1 MNNYM
6 AHKITKVLS
15 LLAFTSSLG
24 LLEAQSTYTWNPA
37 GPIYTA
43 GRARNMLVDKND
55 PTGKTLYIGS
65 TSSGIFKTVD
75 GGTQWNPLDDQG
87 SVRNI
92 SYLAQDKNNK
102 IWASTGEG
110 FLRFGQ
116 KAKAQ
121 KGTGLY
127 TLVGTGLT
135 LVQPASVVGE
145 VITRIACDPSN
156 ASRVAIA
163 SNKGILVSTDGG
175 SSFNSLALPGF
186 TSTTFVS
193 GLDVKFSGDGTLYCS
208 AGSEISYS
216 GNATVYSKVYKADVG
231 LTTLTNI
238 TPTNSGLTDA
248 NYGRIELA
256 VAPSNNSVIYASCA
270 VKATGNP
277 TTTVLGSGSSA
288 VLKAIFVSY
297 DAGTTWG
304 LVLKGASQNDPLG
317 NGGSIASGDYAH
329 VIVVNPTNPDELFI
343 GGYTLAIF
351 TRKGGSNASPTGVWS
366 RPSQY
371 FFLFIQNYIHENI
384 HDIKIVP
391 TAGGNTRYYC
401 ITDAGVY
408 RSSDLTWYDT
418 FYSGSFQPFYTGLV
432 TGQFNSVAIER
443 YPIGANTSSNAASG
457 TSVTPYSGF
466 IGGTGGNGLTYYSG
480 TYSLVT
486 KEESYLSGEI
496 YGAELSRILDGA
508 AFMSTGGGLLLR
520 STNIKTSDPTTVRIN
535 KYSNSISELAPTPI
549 NFDNVGFTTGTPF
562 KLWENYGQLAPGT
575 SPDKVYFY
583 NDSVR
588 LPYSILTV
596 ATLTSQSTFTFS
608 AGRPPESENALIDS
622 IVVRTGTVGLT
633 TATFAKLPIPFT
645 GTSIKDINIKLTNNY
660 ALTGSVTVPPISQIK
675 GPENLMSQASV
686 TLNSVT
692 KTDIISVTFPSP
704 PFATYT
710 TPYYPTTASS
720 ASTAVVGDPAAYFR
734 VYATIFYKHKAGDP
748 VKVIDENIST
758 KTASYTGVLDADRRW
773 TRTYTNVNA
782 NPNGPKVG
790 VNSVSVVNPA
800 TNLPYKIPTSQSA
813 RLAVIM
819 NIPDITSNSG
829 TNIAVP
835 NPYAIVVSKSP
846 LNVNDPLNFVRVS
859 QSGCYTDNSSGIA
872 TTNTISIPGR
882 PTLLEWSK
890 GGTELY
896 YATDDN
902 KVYRVS
908 HITDIMDLSQSS
920 KSNYKGKFYTD
931 IFTYSAPISSGTLN
945 SVSPYRTTLIGTFPK
960 PISSISVSKDDK
972 TLVVTLTGTVAG
984 AAVMSHTNDARTSDQ
999 SNIGWV
1005 TKGAATGPLQDV
1017 NTYCSIIESSD
1028 PNKVLVGTD
1037 NGVAYTDNF
1046 TSTTPTWKNINDVSA
1061 TSAKL
1066 PNVQVFEMKQQ
1077 TLGSNDCY
1085 NSGQIYIATY
1095 GRGIWTT
1102 SNFLR
1107 PYFVD
1112 VKEFDRELTEN
1123 SLQIFPNPANT
1134 QVTVRFAGVDGETAT
1149 VQVMDI
1155 SGRMVQS
1162 ENLGKLGYGE
1172 VVKSIEL
1179 NNLSTGIYMVNVS
1192 SSSGQK
1198 RVAKLIVTK

>member
-15 LLAFTSSLG
+15 LIAMTGSLG
-24 LLEAQSTYTWNPA
+24 LLEAQSTFTWNPA

-43 GRARNMLVDKND
+43 GRARNMLIDKND
-55 PTGKTLYIGS
+55 PTSKTLYVGS
-65 TSSGIFKTVD
+65 TSSGIFKSVD
-75 GGTQWNPLDDQG
+75 GGAEWNPLDDQG

-127 TLVGTGLT
+127 TLVGTSLT
-135 LVQPASVVGE
+135 LVQPASIVGD
-145 VITRIACDPSN
+145 VITRIACDPGN
-156 ASRVAIA
+156 DQRIAIA
-163 SNKGILVSTDGG
+163 SNKGIMVSTNGG
-175 SSFNSLALPGF
+175 SSFISLALPGF
-186 TSTTFVS
+186 TNTTFVS

-208 AGSEISYS
+208 AGSEIAYL
-216 GNATVYSKVYKADVG
+216 GNGTVFSKVYKADAG

-238 TPTNSGLTDA
+238 TPTNSSLTDA

-256 VAPSNNSVIYASCA
+256 VAPSNNNVIYASCA
-270 VKATGNP
+270 AKGIGNP
-277 TTTVLGSGSSA
+277 TTTVLGAGASA

-297 DAGTTWG
+297 DAGSTWG
-304 LVLKGASQNDPLG
+304 LVLKGASQNDPLS

-329 VIVVNPTNPDELFI
+329 VIVVNPINPDELFI
-343 GGYTLAIF
+343 GGYTF
-351 TRKGGSNASPTGVWS
+351 VVYSRTGGTNADPTGVWS
-366 RPSQY
+366 RPSNQ
-371 FFLFIQNYIHENI
+371 FLSTFQNYIHENI

-391 TAGGNTRYYC
+391 SAVGNTKYYFV
-401 ITDAGVY
+401 TDAGIY
-408 RSSDLTWYDT
+408 RSSDLAVFNSMYG
-418 FYSGSFQPFYTGLV
+418 GSFQPFYKGLV

-443 YPIGANTSSNAASG
+443 YPIGVNTASTAAPG

-486 KEESYLSGEI
+486 KEENYVSGEI

-508 AFMSTGGGLLLR
+508 AFMSTGGGVLFR
-520 STNIKTSDPTTVRIN
+520 STNIKTSDPTRVGIN
-535 KYSNSISELAPTPI
+535 KYNNSLSEIAPSPI
-549 NFDNVGFTTGTPF
+549 NFDNVGFSTGTPF
-562 KLWENYGQLAPGT
+562 KLWENYGQLAAGT

-583 NDSVR
+583 NDTVR
-588 LPYSILTV
+588 LPYSILGV
-596 ATLTSQSTFTFS
+596 STLTSQSTFTFS
-608 AGRPPESENALIDS
+608 ARRPPESENALIDS

-633 TATFAKLPIPFT
+633 TATFAKLPIPFN
-645 GTSIKDINIKLTNNY
+645 GTNLKDINIKLTNNY
-660 ALTGSVTVPPISQIK
+660 ALTGSITIPPISQIK
-675 GPENLMSQASV
+675 GPENLTSQASV
-686 TLNSVT
+686 TLNSVS

-704 PFATYT
+704 PFATFT
-710 TPYYPTTASS
+710 TPYYPAPPSAAS
-720 ASTAVVGDPAAYFR
+720 AAVVSDPAAYFR

-748 VKVIDENIST
+748 VKAIDENIST
-758 KTASYTGVLDADRRW
+758 KPATYNGVLDADRRW
-773 TRTYTNVNA
+773 TRTYTNVNQD
-782 NPNGPKVG
+782 PNGPKVG
-790 VNSVSVVNPA
+790 VNSPSVVNPLTNAPFKIA
-800 TNLPYKIPTSQSA
+800 TSRSA

-819 NIPDITSNSG
+819 NIPDITSNP
-829 TNIAVP
+829 A
-835 NPYAIVVSKSP
+835 NPYAIVVSKAP

-859 QSGCYTDNSSGIA
+859 QTGCYTDNSSGVA
-872 TTNTISIPGR
+872 TTNTISIPGK

-890 GGTELY
+890 GGTEIY

-920 KSNYKGKFYTD
+920 KSNYGGKFYTD
-931 IFTYSAPISSGTLN
+931 IFAYSAPISSGTLN
-945 SVSPYRTTLIGTFPK
+945 PVSPYRTTLIGTFPK

-972 TLVVTLTGTVAG
+972 TLVVTLTGTAAG

-1005 TKGAATGPLQDV
+1005 TKGAATGPFQDV

-1028 PNKVLVGTD
+1028 PEKVLVGTD

-1046 TSTTPTWKNINDVSA
+1046 TSASPTWKNINDVSN
-1061 TSAKL
+1061 TGAKL
-1066 PNVQVFEMKQQ
+1066 PNVQVFEIKQQ
-1077 TLGSNDCY
+1077 TLGQWDCY

-1095 GRGIWTT
+1095 GRGIWTST
-1102 SNFLR
+1102 NFLR
-1107 PYFVD
+1107 PFFVD

-1155 SGRMVQS
+1155 SGRVVQS

-1179 NNLSTGIYMVNVS
+1179 NNLSTGIYMVNVAG
-1192 SSSGQK
+1192 SSGQK